1 MPEEESTNV
10 QVVPVADEMRKSYVN
25 YAMSVIVA
33 RALPDVRDG
42 LKPVQRRILY
52 AMLQGGYTPDRPR
65 TKSAK
70 IAGDTQGDY
79 HPHGQEVIYP
89 TLVRMAQDFSLRY
102 PLIDPQGNF
111 GSIYGDPPAA
121 MRYTEARLSPIAM
134 EMLEDIERETVDW
147 TPTYLQTK
155 NEPVFLPARF
165 PNLLCNGATGIA
177 VGMATNM
184 PPHNLNEVVAAILMR
199 LDNPK
204 CTVEELMTVLPGPD
218 FPTYGM
224 IMGVQGIRE
233 MYATGRGRMIV
244 QAKTAIEE
252 AEGGKSK
259 IVITEVPYQVNV
271 QTLIEQ
277 IADLVKKKKQD
288 AISAIED
295 LTDRSGMRIEITI
308 KRDGNPQ
315 KVLNYLRK
323 HTMLRTTFG
332 AIMLSL
338 VDGVPQVAPLA
349 TLLDEYIKHRRL
361 VIERRTRFELNRA
374 LEEAHIS
381 EGYQIA
387 RANLEDVI
395 QAIRQAEDPDKARRE
410 LVRRF
415 GMTMYQAN
423 VILNMQLR
431 RLTRLEQQKLEEEYK
446 RILRKVGDL
455 MDILISPDRITQ
467 ILREELEALRKK
479 HGDERRTKIIPHE
492 PGEISDE
499 DLIPD
504 EEAIVTISRDGYIK
518 RVSLDAYRSQR
529 RGGKGVVGT
538 SLKEADEI
546 EHLFQVTTHQ
556 TILLFTDR
564 GRVFRLKAY
573 EIPESGRYAK
583 GSPVINYIAI
593 DSGEHVTAATTVRD
607 MSGDGFFIMVTRK
620 GEVKRTVLANFQNI
634 RSNGLRAFDIE
645 AGDSL
650 RWVLRS
656 KGDQDVIIVTREGM
670 SIRFNEQELT
680 SRSRAAGGVRGIRL
694 RRGDEVVAAML
705 VEDEGL
711 DVLVVGELGLGKR
724 TTIDE
729 YRRQKRGGMGIKTM
743 AVTKKTGN
751 VVGALIVTDE
761 DRLAVMTIKG
771 KTIRLRVNEIR
782 RVGRIAQGVKLIDLA
797 PDDRIASIA
806 RLIKETDTG
815 QS

>member
-1 MPEEESTNV
+1 MPEEETTNV

-155 NEPVFLPARF
+155 NEPVFLPAKF

-199 LDNPK
+199 IDNPK
-204 CTVEELMTVLPGPD
+204 CTIEELMTVLQGPD

-233 MYATGRGRMIV
+233 MYTTGRGRMTC

-288 AISAIED
+288 AIAAIED
-295 LTDRSGMRIEITI
+295 FTDRSGMRIEVTI

-338 VDGVPQVAPLA
+338 VEGVPRVAPLT

-387 RANLEDVI
+387 RANLDEVI
-395 QAIRQAEDPDKARRE
+395 QVIRQAEDPDKARRE

-446 RILRKVGDL
+446 RILRKVADL
-455 MDILISPDRITQ
+455 MDILTSPERITQ
-467 ILREELEALRKK
+467 ILRDELETLRKK

-546 EHLFQVTTHQ
+546 QHLFQVTTHQ

-564 GRVFRLKAY
+564 GRVFRVKAY

-607 MSGDGFFIMVTRK
+607 MGGDGFFIMVTQK
-620 GEVKRTVLANFQNI
+620 GEVKRTSVANFQNI
-634 RSNGLRAFDIE
+634 RSNGIRAFDIE
-645 AGDSL
+645 QGDSL
-650 RWVLRS
+650 RWVFRS
-656 KGDQDVIIVTREGM
+656 KGDQDVIIVTRDGM

-694 RRGDEVVAAML
+694 KKGDAVVSAML
-705 VEDEGL
+705 VDDEGL
-711 DVLVVGELGLGKR
+711 DVLAVGELGLGKR
-724 TTIDE
+724 TTIDD

-743 AVTKKTGN
+743 NVTKKTGK
-751 VVGALIVTDE
+751 VVGALIVMDE
-761 DRLAVMTIKG
+761 DRLAVMTTKG

-797 PDDRIASIA
+797 PEDRIASLA
-806 RLIKETDTG
+806 RLITETDTG
-815 QS
+815 QD

>member
-1 MPEEESTNV
+1 MPEEQTANV

-155 NEPVFLPARF
+155 NEPVFLPAKF

-204 CTVEELMTVLPGPD
+204 CTVDDLMTVLPGPD

-259 IVITEVPYQVNV
+259 IVITEVPYQINV

-295 LTDRSGMRIEITI
+295 LTDRSGMRIEITV

-338 VDGVPQVAPLA
+338 VDGVPRVSPLT
-349 TLLDEYIKHRRL
+349 TLLDEYIKHRKL

-387 RANLEDVI
+387 RANLDEVI
-395 QAIRQAEDPDKARRE
+395 QVIRQSEDPDKARRE

-446 RILRKVGDL
+446 RILRKVADL
-455 MDILISPDRITQ
+455 MDILTSPERITQ
-467 ILREELEALRKK
+467 ILRDELEALRKK

-546 EHLFQVTTHQ
+546 QNLFQVTTHQ

-564 GRVFRLKAY
+564 GRVFRVKAY

-607 MSGDGFFIMVTRK
+607 MGGEGFFIMVTQN
-620 GEVKRTVLANFQNI
+620 GEVKRTPVANFQNI

-645 AGDSL
+645 QGDSL

-680 SRSRAAGGVRGIRL
+680 SRSRVAGGVRGIRL
-694 RRGDEVVAAML
+694 KKGDQVVSAML
-705 VEDEGL
+705 VDDEGL
-711 DVLVVGELGLGKR
+711 DVLAVGELGLGKR
-724 TTIDE
+724 TTIDD

-743 AVTKKTGN
+743 NVTNKTGK
-751 VVGALIVTDE
+751 VVGALIVSDE
-761 DRLAVMTIKG
+761 DRLAVMTTKG

-806 RLIKETDTG
+806 RLITETDTG
-815 QS
+815 QD